1 MRHILVFAAFAFLN
15 VSAHASSP
23 DAWDALYKSTQ
34 QACLQKSGLKNAK
47 LIEGPVL
54 FAGDILYKIRGKW
67 PQAHM
72 QGKTGK
78 VYCLH
83 PYPNGEPEIVDAR

>member
-1 MRHILVFAAFAFLN
+1 MRHILFAAILAACSM
-15 VSAHASSP
+15 SAMASSP
-23 DAWDALYKSTQ
+23 EAWDALYSSTK
-34 QACLQKSGLKNAK
+34 QACLQKSALKNPK
-47 LIEGPVL
+47 VIEGPVL

-83 PYPNGEPEIVDAR
+83 PYPNGAPEIVDAR